1 MSFRGNDRGGS
12 LVETMIA
19 VLVAFIAMSSVGA
32 VVFSAMVQNKNE
44 GAETTRMTALAREK
58 MEQLLWLD
66 YNDTTTNTT
75 LITDTGWSVGLTAN
89 SATDLDQLNDC
100 PSGGSA
106 NEGYVDFLDSEGVPL
121 SGTCSASVAGG
132 FAYVRRWRITE
143 EITGPPGL
151 KQITVVVYALNAVR
165 AGGQL
170 PVVTLTSLKSQ

>member
-1 MSFRGNDRGGS
+1 MPMHESERGGS

-58 MEQLLWLD
+58 MEQLLWLA

-75 LITDTGWSVGLTAN
+75 LITDSGWSVGLRAN
-89 SATDLDQLNDC
+89 PATDLDQLTGC
-100 PSGGSA
+100 PAGGSA

-121 SGTCSASVAGG
+121 RGTCATATAGG

-143 EITGPPGL
+143 QITGPPGL
-151 KQITVVVYALNAVR
+151 KQITVVVYAMNAVR

-170 PVVTLTSLKSQ
+170 PVVSLTSFKSQ